1 MAQPHID
8 AGSKEPNSNKRGR
21 VAPSEPA
28 DRQIVAE
35 VEADGGDNLGT
46 AAEHARVRMELRHV
60 DPRSLK
66 PNPNNPRRTA
76 PSEHADRQMI
86 ANIKATGITQ
96 PPVVRPDGDDLVI
109 VAGHGRVRAAI
120 GAGFTEILVLVRGP
134 DDGADNLRALSENV
148 VRMQMAPVD
157 QWRTIEALISD
168 HWTEEAIGGAL
179 ALPVRTIKKLRLL
192 AHIHPDMLDQIAK
205 GDMPQ
210 ESHLR
215 TIAAAGADEQASV
228 WKKHKPKKGQE
239 TVIWHE
245 VARALTKRRLYA
257 KIAKFGPDEEQA
269 FGIVWEDDLFEQGDQ
284 DNRYTTQVE
293 AFFAAQA
300 AWIEAN
306 LPKNGVILQI
316 DEYGQGKLPP
326 KAERNWGQPRKSDT
340 IGRYVDTRDGS
351 VKEIVFRVPKADPK
365 TAKKGKTGA
374 GAGESETISEP
385 TRTRPEITQKGLA
398 IIGDFRTDAL
408 AKALAENE
416 IDDFTLLGLLV
427 VAFGAD
433 NVDVKA
439 SGYSSGLRR
448 GLAHRLANEG
458 RITQDAALVRK
469 AARDMLAHVL
479 NCRPGYHSSGVA
491 ARLVGDAI
499 GADAHLPNMATDDFL
514 SSLSKA
520 ALEKAAAAHSVLP
533 RPRAKETRA
542 AFIEHVSGA
551 TFVLPAARFAL
562 SEEEIASEF
571 ARTTERSED
580 DEGNVDGPA
589 PEIGASD
596 EDSDPEEDHQAE
608 ELD

>member
-1 MAQPHID
+1 MAQAHID
-8 AGSKEPNSNKRGR
+8 AGSKKPNSNKLGR
-21 VAPSEPA
+21 AVPSEPVARQLVA
-28 DRQIVAE
+28 D
-35 VEADGGDNLGT
+35 VEANDADNPVTEAGR
-46 AAEHARVRMELRHV
+46 ARVRMELRHV

-76 PSEHADRQMI
+76 PGEHADRQMI

-96 PPVVRPDGDDLVI
+96 PPVVRPDGDDLII

-120 GAGFTEILVLVRGP
+120 GAGFNEILVLVRGP
-134 DDGADNLRALSENV
+134 DDGADNLRSLSENV
-148 VRMQMAPVD
+148 VRVQMSPVD

-192 AHIHPDMLDQIAK
+192 ANIHPDMLDQIAK

-269 FGIVWEDDLFEQGDQ
+269 FGIVWEDDLFEQGEQ

-300 AWIEAN
+300 AWVESN
-306 LPKNGVILQI
+306 LPKNGVVLQI

-351 VKEIVFRVPKADPK
+351 VKEIIFRIPKAEP
-365 TAKKGKTGA
+365 KKGKTAASGS
-374 GAGESETISEP
+374 GVETLSQP
-385 TRTRPEITQKGLA
+385 ARTRPEITQKGLA

-408 AKALAENE
+408 VRALAENE

-427 VAFGAD
+427 VAFAAD

-439 SGYSSGLRR
+439 SGYSSRLRR

-479 NCRPGYHSSGVA
+479 NCRPGYHSSGVV

-499 GADAHLPNMATDDFL
+499 GADTHLPNMATDDFL

-520 ALEKAAAAHSVLP
+520 ALEKAAAQHSVLP

-542 AFIEHVSGA
+542 ALIEHVSGG
-551 TFVLPAARFAL
+551 TYILPAARFAL
-562 SEEEIASEF
+562 SEEEIASEMTR
-571 ARTTERSED
+571 ATEGAED
-580 DEGNVDGPA
+580 DDGNVDGPD

-596 EDSDPEEDHQAE
+596 EDPDPEEDHQAE
-608 ELD
+608 EFA

>member
-8 AGSKEPNSNKRGR
+8 VRSHEPDSNNHSHA
-21 VAPSEPA
+21 APSEQT
-28 DRQIVAE
+28 DRQIVADA
-35 VEADGGDNLGT
+35 EANGGADFAT
-46 AAEHARVRMELRHV
+46 AAGHGRVRMELRHV

-120 GAGFTEILVLVRGP
+120 GAGFSEILVLVRGA
-134 DDGADNLRALSENV
+134 DDGADNLRSLSENV
-148 VRMQMAPVD
+148 VRAQMGPVD

-192 AHIHPDMLDQIAK
+192 ANIHPAILDQIAK

-210 ESHLR
+210 ENLLR
-215 TIAAAGADEQASV
+215 TIAAAGAEEQASV

-239 TVIWHE
+239 TVGWHE
-245 VARALTKRRLYA
+245 VARALDKRRIHA
-257 KIAKFGPDEEQA
+257 KNAKFGPDEEQA

-284 DNRYTTQVE
+284 DSRYTTQVE

-300 AWIEAN
+300 AWVEAN
-306 LPKNGVILQI
+306 LPKNGVLLQI

-326 KAERNWGQPRKSDT
+326 KAERIWGQPRKSDT
-340 IGRYVDTRDGS
+340 IGVYVDTRDGS
-351 VKEIVFRVPKADPK
+351 VKEIVFRMPKAEP
-365 TAKKGKTGA
+365 KKGKNAASGGT
-374 GAGESETISEP
+374 SETLAEP

-408 AKALAENE
+408 VRALAENE
-416 IDDFTLLGLLV
+416 IDDFTLLSLLV
-427 VAFGAD
+427 VAFAAD

-439 SGYSSGLRR
+439 SGYSSRLRR
-448 GLAHRLANEG
+448 GLAHRLADEG

-520 ALEKAAAAHSVLP
+520 ALEKAAAQRSVLP

-542 AFIEHVSGA
+542 ALIEQVSGG
-551 TFVLPAARFAL
+551 TYVLPAARFAL
-562 SEEEIASEF
+562 SEEEIASEM
-571 ARTTERSED
+571 ARATEGVD
-580 DEGNVDGPA
+580 DDDGNVDGPDA
-589 PEIGASD
+589 EIGGSD
-596 EDSDPEEDHQAE
+596 EDPDPEEDHRAE
-608 ELD
+608 EFA